1 MESDNKVGFRN
12 AERKDVGLILKF
24 IKGIAD
30 YEHMS
35 DEVVATEQLLEEWI
49 FDKHAADVIFVM
61 EDGIEVGFALYF
73 YNFSTFVG
81 RAGLYLE
88 DIFVWPEYRGK
99 GYGKALFEKLA
110 SIAVEKGCGRFE
122 WVCLDWNE
130 PSIRFYRSMGARP
143 MSDWTIYRLDGD
155 ALKQRAAAFIQ
166 RNNE

>member
-1 MESDNKVGFRN
+1 MNMESDNKVGFRS

-49 FDKHAADVIFVM
+49 FDKHAAEVIFVM
-61 EDGIEVGFALYF
+61 EDGREVGFALYF

-130 PSIRFYRSMGARP
+130 PSIRFYRSNGAQGRCP
-143 MSDWTIYRLDGD
+143 TGPST
-155 ALKQRAAAFIQ
+155 ASTATP
-166 RNNE
+166 